1 MKIAIGTDHRGFELK
16 LKVIDFL
23 KELGHEVI
31 DYGTDSTKRVDYPKY
46 AFLVGESINKT
57 ADRGILL
64 CGSGNGIAIAVNKV
78 KGVRCAL
85 CYNAEIAYMSRL
97 DNDSNVLAI
106 PADYLTEEEVK
117 NIIRVW
123 LDTEFLG
130 GRHQRRIDMITAY
143 ENKR

>member
-1 MKIAIGTDHRGFELK
+1 M
-16 LKVIDFL
+16 
-23 KELGHEVI
+23 
-31 DYGTDSTKRVDYPKY
+31 DYPKY

-117 NIIRVW
+117 K
-123 LDTEFLG
+123 
-130 GRHQRRIDMITAY
+130 Y
-143 ENKR
+143 Y